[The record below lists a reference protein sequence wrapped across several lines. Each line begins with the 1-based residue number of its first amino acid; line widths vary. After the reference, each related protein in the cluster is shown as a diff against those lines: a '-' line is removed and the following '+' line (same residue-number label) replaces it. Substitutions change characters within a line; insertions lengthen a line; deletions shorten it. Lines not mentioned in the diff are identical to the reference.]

1 MLIGGLPLFKGTL
14 KQGIKYTVLVTS
26 GSLETGLG
34 IKETENTSLV
44 ILLVVIAL
52 TSFFALFLYKK
63 QKLQLRFVALNFLLM
78 GLSVFVMFQSYNQF
92 NEKIGL
98 MIHSTQYQPAL
109 FLPVVL
115 VLLNVL
121 AYRGIKK
128 DIDLLAS
135 VDRLR

>member
-1 MLIGGLPLFKGTL
+1 
-14 KQGIKYTVLVTS
+14 
-26 GSLETGLG
+26 LG
-34 IKETENTSLV
+34 IKETENTPLV

-78 GLSVFVMFQSYNQF
+78 GLSVFGMFQSYNQF
-92 NEKIGL
+92 NDKIGL

-135 VDRLR
+135 VHRLR